1 MASATALKAD
11 PGPRLPKYAITLA
24 NGLLYKWVPDD
35 ATTEQAPAT
44 YSHPTVVGH
53 TGGWDGRWLLVRFDD
68 RATDLT
74 DAAQDIYIANG
85 RRYVVALA
93 TLGAARAK
101 TLKNDGAAA
110 GDVIRI
116 TRLDVEAFDM
126 TVVDEAST
134 LTIFTFPASESWF
147 ADFRFDGTNWSPD
160 AFGQAP

>member
-11 PGPRLPKYAITLA
+11 PGPRLPKYAITLTD
-24 NGLLYKWVPDD
+24 GLLYKWVPDD

-53 TGGWDGRWLLVRFDD
+53 TGGYSGRWLLVRSND
-68 RATDLT
+68 RAANLT
-74 DAAQDIYIANG
+74 DAAQDLYVAHG
-85 RRYVVALA
+85 RRYVVPLG
-93 TLGAARAK
+93 TLTVTRAK
-101 TLKNDGAAA
+101 TLKDDGAAA

-116 TRLDVEAFDM
+116 TRTDVEAFTM

-134 LTIFTFPASESWF
+134 ATIFTFPVSESWF
-147 ADFRFDGTNWSPD
+147 ADFRFNGTNWSPE